1 MKDVTLTFL
10 LHYDNGN
17 NHTNHDKSSDD
28 TANDDANKVLA
39 YRKERSL
46 LIASA
51 TLLNAH
57 MTHMHT

>member
-17 NHTNHDKSSDD
+17 NHTDHDD

-39 YRKERSL
+39 YRKGRSP

-51 TLLNAH
+51 TALNAH
-57 MTHMHT
+57 MTLIILQ